1 MLAFNDVTITY
12 KKEEKYHI
20 RNDFGMIFF
29 TNSEN
34 KKNPEIFQDFKYYFD
49 DFRDLIPIS

>member
-1 MLAFNDVTITY
+1 
-12 KKEEKYHI
+12 
-20 RNDFGMIFF
+20 MIFF

>member
-1 MLAFNDVTITY
+1 MMLQSH

-34 KKNPEIFQDFKYYFD
+34 KKILKFFRILNIILMISEI
-49 DFRDLIPIS
+49 